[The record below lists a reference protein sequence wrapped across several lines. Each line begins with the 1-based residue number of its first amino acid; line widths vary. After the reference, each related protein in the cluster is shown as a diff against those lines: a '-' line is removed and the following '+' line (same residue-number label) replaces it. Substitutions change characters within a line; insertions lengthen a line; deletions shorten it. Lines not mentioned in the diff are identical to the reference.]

1 MDAAKTLGKT
11 LVASPERQVEA
22 DSDMDIVRRVQ
33 GGDVAAFDQLIVKY
47 RVRVYSVIYNLT
59 SNREDAADL
68 TQDAFI
74 KSFQSIN
81 RFQGQS
87 SFFTWLYRIAVN
99 STLTHLRKNRLRTFF
114 SFEKINEDD
123 QVSSEVIAALTDD
136 TGADRET
143 FARAK
148 DPVHAEPGEPG
159 ALRRGV
165 EVERHRV
172 ALQELGAEQRP
183 QGGLVIVG
191 RAQFLIDDRPRV
203 GAGWPHLERSGERE
217 VRLPRRSS
225 SDRLGA
231 RVEVRDPYGV
241 ELAVSVDRG
250 DRLGV
255 EGHPAA
261 PRRRPKYLRLAAT
274 ADVGIE
280 APAASSEVSEARPS

>member
-1 MDAAKTLGKT
+1 MDGVKTFGKT

-33 GGDVAAFDQLIVKY
+33 AGEVAAFDQLVVKY
-47 RVRVYSVIYNLT
+47 RARVYSVVYNLT

-123 QVSSEVIAALTDD
+123 KVSAEVIAALTDD

-143 FARAK
+143 FAR
-148 DPVHAEPGEPG
+148 E
-159 ALRRGV
+159 
-165 EVERHRV
+165 
-172 ALQELGAEQRP
+172 LQEKLNEAMQKLSIPHRTVITLFEIDALSHQEIAE
-183 QGGLVIVG
+183 IMNCSVG
-191 RAQFLIDDRPRV
+191 TV
-203 GAGWPHLERSGERE
+203 RS
-217 VRLPRRSS
+217 RLHYAKQLLQAELQPYIRR
-225 SDRLGA
+225 
-231 RVEVRDPYGV
+231 
-241 ELAVSVDRG
+241 
-250 DRLGV
+250 
-255 EGHPAA
+255 
-261 PRRRPKYLRLAAT
+261 
-274 ADVGIE
+274 
-280 APAASSEVSEARPS
+280 